1 MKTNQVNPQSYLPVD
16 GFSGTLV
23 GRAWVPAT
31 LTGTVAGPSPVLLTE
46 EGVFDLSSIV
56 PTCAELLAN
65 GFSRAACDLEK
76 QSHLGSYTEIMAN
89 SLAAQPDEYIPHF
102 LSPIDLQSIKA
113 CGVTFMVSMLE
124 RVIEERAGGDAA
136 KAEEVRQKI
145 KSRIRA
151 DITSIVPGSPEAE
164 ELKVVLQAEGLWSQ
178 YLEVGIGPYAEVF
191 TKSQPLSSV
200 GIGVEVGIL
209 PISSWNNPEPEI
221 VLLVTPDAQVVGATL
236 GNDVNLRDI
245 EGRSALLLG
254 KAKDNNASCAIGPFI
269 RLFDQTYNLDDVRNA
284 EVTLTI
290 EGEDGFRLEEVSPMN
305 LISRDVLDLVSQT
318 ISEHHQYP
326 DGLAL
331 FTGTLFA
338 PTQDRGDQG
347 QGFTHKTGD
356 IVCIRSD
363 KLGKL
368 QNRVTYTHQAPPWE
382 FGITALM
389 KNLSQRGLLST

>member
-1 MKTNQVNPQSYLPVD
+1 MQPEMDYRDYLPVD
-16 GFSGTLV
+16 GFAGTLI
-23 GRAWVPAT
+23 GRVWVPGA
-31 LTGTVAGPSPVLLTE
+31 LTGTVAGPSPVILTDD
-46 EGVFDLSSIV
+46 GVFDLSSIA

-65 GFSRAACDLEK
+65 GFSREASDLSK
-76 QSHLGSYTEIMAN
+76 LKLLGSYDEIMAN
-89 SLAAQPDEYIPHF
+89 TITSQRKKDVPYF

-124 RVIEERAGGDAA
+124 RVIEERAGGDAG
-136 KAEEVRQKI
+136 KAESVRQKI
-145 KSRIRA
+145 KARIDA
-151 DITSIVPGSPEAE
+151 DITSIQPGSAEAE
-164 ELKVVLQAEGLWSQ
+164 ELKGVLQAEGLWSQ

-200 GIGVEVGIL
+200 GIGAEVGIL

-254 KAKDNNASCAIGPFI
+254 KAKDNNASCSIGPFI
-269 RLFDQTYNLDDVRNA
+269 RLFDETFGIDDVRSA
-284 EVTLTI
+284 DVALTI
-290 EGEDGFRLEEVSPMN
+290 NGEDGFQLKEVSPMSM
-305 LISRDVLDLVSQT
+305 ISRDVLDLVSQT
-318 ISEHHQYP
+318 INENHQYP

-338 PTQDRGDQG
+338 PTQDRSGDG
-347 QGFTHKTGD
+347 KGFTHKLGD
-356 IVCIRSD
+356 IVSVSSD
-363 KLGKL
+363 KLGRL

-389 KNLSQRGLLST
+389 KNLSQRRLL